1 MKRGERGANLVEFA
15 LALFF
20 LIPLMVGLGDIGR
33 AFHSYMIA
41 TNAAREGARAAARMS
56 CYNDNDK
63 EGFSYATQRAEYL
76 DRIREAVMNELE
88 GTALDPD
95 AATDPGDIAID
106 LSLSELP
113 WPDPLSECPTGG
125 ESIRVTVSFPYTL
138 VAGQILGMGNSFTI
152 VTSAAMSR
160 TGVTPTPTP

>member
-56 CYNDNDK
+56 CYDDN
-63 EGFSYATQRAEYL
+63 GSYTYGTQRAEYL
-76 DRIREAVMNELE
+76 DRIREAVMDELE

-95 AATDPGDIAID
+95 AGADPGDISID
-106 LSLSELP
+106 LSLS
-113 WPDPLSECPTGG
+113 DPLSECPTGG
-125 ESIRVTVSFPYTL
+125 ESIRVTVSFQYTL
-138 VAGQILGMGNSFTI
+138 VAGQILDMGDSFTI
-152 VTSAAMSR
+152 ATSAAMSR
-160 TGVTPTPTP
+160 TGVTETTTP